1 MKDIQKILRTIATA
15 ATGAIVVFS
24 CKSKLSEAQSLDLAK
39 TPLQSVDS
47 MYMIQS
53 EKGRLQ
59 MRVSTPKL
67 RRFETDTLSTEFFPD
82 GIMVYAYN
90 EEGDLET
97 TIKARQASH
106 VKDKR
111 NNAETWKAFGD
122 VRVRNIIKKE
132 TMETDTLYWDRE
144 KQEIYTDCYIR
155 LYSPDGFMQGYGM
168 RSDEKARNSIIHR
181 PFNSYSVVAQDTT
194 RVLVDSANFIGP
206 LLRK

>member
-1 MKDIQKILRTIATA
+1 LKDIQKILRTIATA
-15 ATGAIVVFS
+15 TTVAIVVFS

-181 PFNSYSVVAQDTT
+181 PFNSYSVVVQDTT

>member
-15 ATGAIVVFS
+15 ATVAIVVFY
-24 CKSKLSEAQSLDLAK
+24 CKSKLSEAQSRDHAQ
-39 TPLQSVDS
+39 TPRQSVDS

-181 PFNSYSVVAQDTT
+181 PFNSYSVVVQDTT